1 MFLNAIV
8 LVEQEDEIS
17 SLDKHEWGFAER
29 SFFIRAAYRRK
40 YLKRRIM
47 YSYGQHGLFNPA
59 VISNKK
65 AHIIYGSM
73 NKEAGSTQATDFV
86 KKKRSKISDF
96 FPKLN
101 SALLKVTLGFRCF
114 I

>member
-1 MFLNAIV
+1 
-8 LVEQEDEIS
+8 
-17 SLDKHEWGFAER
+17 
-29 SFFIRAAYRRK
+29 
-40 YLKRRIM
+40 M
-47 YSYGQHGLFNPA
+47 YSYGHHGLFNPA

-65 AHIIYGSM
+65 AHVIYGSI

-86 KKKRSKISDF
+86 KKQRSKISDF

-101 SALLKVTLGFRCF
+101 SALLKVTLGSRCF

>member
-1 MFLNAIV
+1 MKFHHWISTSGVLQNAV
-8 LVEQEDEIS
+8 
-17 SLDKHEWGFAER
+17 
-29 SFFIRAAYRRK
+29 FFIRAAYRRK

-47 YSYGQHGLFNPA
+47 YSYGHRGLFNPA
-59 VISNKK
+59 VISNKE
-65 AHIIYGSM
+65 AHMIYGSM
-73 NKEAGSTQATDFV
+73 DKEAGSTQATDFV

-101 SALLKVTLGFRCF
+101 GALLKVTLGLIRCF

>member
-1 MFLNAIV
+1 
-8 LVEQEDEIS
+8 
-17 SLDKHEWGFAER
+17 
-29 SFFIRAAYRRK
+29 
-40 YLKRRIM
+40 M
-47 YSYGQHGLFNPA
+47 YSYGHHGLFNLA
-59 VISNKK
+59 VIVSEE
-65 AHIIYGSM
+65 AHMIYGSL

-101 SALLKVTLGFRCF
+101 RALLNVTLGFWCF